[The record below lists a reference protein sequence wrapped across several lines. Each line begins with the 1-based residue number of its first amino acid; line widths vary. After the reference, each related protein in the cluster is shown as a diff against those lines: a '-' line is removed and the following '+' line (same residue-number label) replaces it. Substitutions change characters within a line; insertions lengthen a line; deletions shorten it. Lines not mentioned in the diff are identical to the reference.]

1 MTKEQNKKSSKI
13 GQDWK
18 SLRSNFACLFTVIA
32 EVQFLEGRLGT
43 QILNLK
49 SLDNSWGNSF
59 SKFFILDIKCRF
71 TCGIVDLHWIIK
83 KFQNFM
89 TGFLEKLQY
98 SQFNGGVYIFVVFDN
113 K

>member
-1 MTKEQNKKSSKI
+1 MEQNKKSSKI

-49 SLDNSWGNSF
+49 SLDNS
-59 SKFFILDIKCRF
+59 
-71 TCGIVDLHWIIK
+71 
-83 KFQNFM
+83 
-89 TGFLEKLQY
+89 
-98 SQFNGGVYIFVVFDN
+98 
-113 K
+113 